1 MVVFDPQNE
10 LSEDELNKIADANFD
25 EFLNYL
31 DQKAEYLKQF
41 TKPLGQ
47 YHTKNFASLSKG
59 RELTDK
65 ELKRAKEIGK
75 EGDDEIAR
83 RIAEAAEKLGDDPKY
98 RDEGIKNLKTHRSQ
112 WFD

>member
-1 MVVFDPQNE
+1 MQLFNPDNE
-10 LSEDELNKIADANFD
+10 LTQTQLDELAKENFD
-25 EFLNYL
+25 SFLQYL
-31 DQKAEYLKQF
+31 DEKAAYLKQF

-59 RELTDK
+59 GELTDK

-83 RIAEAAEKLGDDPKY
+83 RIAEAAEKLGNDPKY

>member
-1 MVVFDPQNE
+1 MTPADDSK
-10 LSEDELNKIADANFD
+10 LSG
-25 EFLNYL
+25 FLTHVNTMIKKM
-31 DQKAEYLKQF
+31 Q
-41 TKPLGQ
+41 G
-47 YHTKNFASLSKG
+47 G
-59 RELTDK
+59 ELTDA

-98 RDEGIKNLKTHRSQ
+98 RDEGIKNLKTNRRQ

>member
-1 MVVFDPQNE
+1 MVEFDPSNE
-10 LSEDELNKIADANFD
+10 LSNEELDRIAEENFD
-25 EFLNYL
+25 DFLNYL

-41 TKPLGQ
+41 SKPLGQ

-59 RELTDK
+59 RGLTDE

-98 RDEGIKNLKTHRSQ
+98 RDEGIKNLKTNRRQ